1 MSVKSIKAGEAYIR
15 ETECR
20 QEGHKMMRAIRRKMP
35 VVTMV
40 GPVTLWLGF
49 FIAIPLL
56 YVVVMSFCSIDQYYN
71 IQYQFTLDMLAK
83 VRSESEGAFDVIQP
97 SDYMIEQMITQ
108 DMLEKIDTEKL
119 TNLSNIGEAY
129 LNPSYDPTGE
139 YSVPY
144 MGGVAAIAV
153 NTDKIS
159 TEVTKYADLF
169 TEDFKNSLVVLD
181 DFRAV
186 IGMSARS
193 LGYSMNETDTA
204 KLDEIK
210 AQTLSLKDN
219 VKLYDSDSPKSALI
233 SGDCAAGYCWNAE
246 IALAMDENPSI
257 EIVYPEEGAYLFMDN
272 WAIPK
277 GAKNVEAATEFINY
291 MLKAETAQ
299 AVSEEFPYLQPNDAA
314 VELLGEDYVNNLA
327 KNVPAD
333 VIEKGEYIQ
342 NLDTDTLAIYDGIW
356 TELKK

>member
-1 MSVKSIKAGEAYIR
+1 MRRRVISVLLTTVMALSLTACGGGSSSESSSKDGGE
-15 ETECR
+15 
-20 QEGHKMMRAIRRKMP
+20 
-35 VVTMV
+35 
-40 GPVTLWLGF
+40 LN
-49 FIAIPLL
+49 L
-56 YVVVMSFCSIDQYYN
+56 YVWTEYIPDSVISDFEDETGIKVNMSTFSSN
-71 IQYQFTLDMLAK
+71 EDMLAK
-83 VRSESEGAFDVIQP
+83 VKSESEGAFDVVQP
-97 SDYMIEQMITQ
+97 SDYMVEQMIAQ

-129 LNPSYDPTGE
+129 LKPSYDPTGE

-144 MGGVAAIAV
+144 MGGVAAMAV

-193 LGYSMNETDTA
+193 IGYSMNETDTA

-233 SGDCAAGYCWNAE
+233 SGDCAAGYCW
-246 IALAMDENPSI
+246 
-257 EIVYPEEGAYLFMDN
+257 
-272 WAIPK
+272 
-277 GAKNVEAATEFINY
+277 
-291 MLKAETAQ
+291 KAETAQ

-314 VELLGEDYVNNLA
+314 VELLGEDYVNNPA